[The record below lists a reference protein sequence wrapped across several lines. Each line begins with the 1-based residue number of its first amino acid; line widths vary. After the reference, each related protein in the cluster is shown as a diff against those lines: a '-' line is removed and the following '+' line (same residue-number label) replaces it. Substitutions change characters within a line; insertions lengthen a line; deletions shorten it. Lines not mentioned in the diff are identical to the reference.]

1 MKFLAHFLYSAFVFT
16 FVAVVIYGINFF
28 IGNAREIDKT
38 ALTLFVGMTL
48 VISIIMGIA
57 GAAGWLRRK
66 E

>member
-16 FVAVVIYGINFF
+16 FVAVVIYGMNFL

-38 ALTLFVGMTL
+38 ALVLFVGMTL

-66 E
+66 D